1 MKKVLSVL
9 LALLFCISFVGCD
22 GEKEEVAPTTTQIK
36 NSTTTTT
43 TTTTKTEN
51 ANIATDLTVSG
62 GVDET
67 KVLLST
73 IEVSTTGLA
82 VTTNQKTTTVKKQTT
97 TKAENTDATI
107 ISQEPKLLL
116 KFKNNRELL
125 NFLSDNKTPKRILK
139 AGGVDKKDWD
149 YSALLNSL
157 ENSKM
162 IFEEKVVF
170 SIKSSLYNLKEIY
183 FDCWKQNFAY
193 VFEDSKNKQIP
204 MRIYCYDK
212 FENAKFEDI
221 NPLFSTTNGYNV
233 YGLNDSSFLFYL
245 DNYSVVVYSDDNLIT
260 KEFIESLT
268 IEKVKI
274 A

>member
-1 MKKVLSVL
+1 MKKVLAVL

-22 GEKEEVAPTTTQIK
+22 GEKEEVAPTTAKTK
-36 NSTTTTT
+36 NSTTTNLITEADTSTT
-43 TTTTKTEN
+43 TTCK
-51 ANIATDLTVSG
+51 S
-62 GVDET
+62 
-67 KVLLST
+67 
-73 IEVSTTGLA
+73 
-82 VTTNQKTTTVKKQTT
+82 TTTVKKQTT
-97 TKAENTDATI
+97 TKVEDIDVTRIERFPMLSID
-107 ISQEPKLLL
+107 
-116 KFKNNRELL
+116 FKNNERMVKFFKE
-125 NFLSDNKTPKRILK
+125 NKTKKSVLK
-139 AGGVDKKDWD
+139 AGGKNKNDWD

-193 VFEDSKNKQIP
+193 VFKNSKNKQIP
-204 MRIYCYDK
+204 LRLYCYDK
-212 FENAKFEDI
+212 FEKAKFEGA

-233 YGLNDSSFLFYL
+233 YGFNDSGFIFYL

>member
-1 MKKVLSVL
+1 MKKVLAVL
-9 LALLFCISFVGCD
+9 LAVLFCISFVGCD
-22 GEKEEVAPTTTQIK
+22 GEKEEVAPTTAQTK
-36 NSTTTTT
+36 NSATTNLITEADTSTTTTC
-43 TTTTKTEN
+43 K
-51 ANIATDLTVSG
+51 S
-62 GVDET
+62 
-67 KVLLST
+67 
-73 IEVSTTGLA
+73 
-82 VTTNQKTTTVKKQTT
+82 TTTVKKQTT
-97 TKAENTDATI
+97 TKVEDIDVTRIERYPMLSID
-107 ISQEPKLLL
+107 
-116 KFKNNRELL
+116 FKNNERMVKFFKE
-125 NFLSDNKTPKRILK
+125 NKTPKRILK

-193 VFEDSKNKQIP
+193 VFKNSKNKQIP
-204 MRIYCYDK
+204 LRIYCYDK
-212 FENAKFEDI
+212 FEKAKFEGA
-221 NPLFSTTNGYNV
+221 NPLFSTSNGFNV
-233 YGLNDSSFLFYL
+233 YGFNDSGFIFYL
-245 DNYSVVVYSDDNLIT
+245 DNYSVVVYSDDNLTT